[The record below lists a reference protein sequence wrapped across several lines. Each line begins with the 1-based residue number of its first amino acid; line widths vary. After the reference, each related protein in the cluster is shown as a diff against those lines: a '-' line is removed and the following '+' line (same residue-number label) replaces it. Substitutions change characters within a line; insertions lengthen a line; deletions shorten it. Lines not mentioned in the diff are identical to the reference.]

1 MGMNRK
7 GVHAFKVVQWYSLW
21 IFSLKSNIN
30 YLTKKTETSHQS
42 APTTT
47 EKRGVF
53 INSSSS
59 MCATKNKFLFGP
71 KLMIVFWI
79 RLLRQGN
86 VFRTSDASL
95 TLTVDK
101 FDDIEFS
108 ISMSNF
114 SIENKVKLTDQWMR
128 ISCKIDFSS
137 YDFGVAALIL
147 DDQESRI
154 TIENSNIPYKNTKTS
169 WFLEIFYK
177 TIKDLLG
184 LFIKLAALS
193 IYN

>member
-1 MGMNRK
+1 M
-7 GVHAFKVVQWYSLW
+7 
-21 IFSLKSNIN
+21 IFSLNFFSKIEYQLFNEEN
-30 YLTKKTETSHQS
+30 WNCYPETSHQS

-128 ISCKIDFSS
+128 ISCKSIF
-137 YDFGVAALIL
+137 LLMIL
-147 DDQESRI
+147 E
-154 TIENSNIPYKNTKTS
+154 
-169 WFLEIFYK
+169 
-177 TIKDLLG
+177 
-184 LFIKLAALS
+184 
-193 IYN
+193 